1 MHLVGL
7 VLKRHL
13 LLALLWTCTTS
24 WLLDIQNLRVR
35 RPSGRLYL
43 GSLRLHQR
51 NLRLRLLDLRL
62 RDGGD
67 PLRGG
72 GERPNRDDRGGEERR
87 PLPNLAREENVPCQ
101 LQNLYT
107 TGKYR

>member
-1 MHLVGL
+1 MHLMGL

-24 WLLDIQNLRVR
+24 WLLDIQILRVR

-43 GSLRLHQR
+43 GSLSLHQR

-62 RDGGD
+62 RLLDLDLRLRSGG
-67 PLRGG
+67 
-72 GERPNRDDRGGEERR
+72 
-87 PLPNLAREENVPCQ
+87 
-101 LQNLYT
+101 
-107 TGKYR
+107 